1 MKKTIS
7 INIGGNIFHIEEE
20 GYNKLKS
27 YLDSVYAFFSTFED
41 SKEITDDIEN
51 RIAEKFYSE
60 LKKNKEA
67 ISAKQVNELIASMGT
82 VADFEA
88 TLEDEPVEQKQ
99 KEPKKTESE
108 ESKSSESTSES
119 KRFYRNSKEKILGGV
134 GSGMAHYFS
143 VDPIWTRLFWVFFTM
158 AFGIGLVVYI
168 VLWIVIPR
176 IERVRRTKKSKEIFQ
191 KS

>member
-51 RIAEKFYSE
+51 RIAEKFYSK

-67 ISAKQVNELIASMGT
+67 ISAKQVNELRKDS
-82 VADFEA
+82 
-88 TLEDEPVEQKQ
+88 
-99 KEPKKTESE
+99 
-108 ESKSSESTSES
+108 
-119 KRFYRNSKEKILGGV
+119 
-134 GSGMAHYFS
+134 
-143 VDPIWTRLFWVFFTM
+143 
-158 AFGIGLVVYI
+158 
-168 VLWIVIPR
+168 
-176 IERVRRTKKSKEIFQ
+176 
-191 KS
+191 